1 MRRIRGTGA
10 RGVETYY
17 FYIIIRLLYQIRF
30 YLFGCGDMDPGR
42 WRAAGSCAR
51 AFGGGGNPTRMAA
64 ARRAG
69 LRLGRGGRV
78 WSRCN
83 VGGGCWIGLSGPGTV
98 SLKRAIGGFLHA
110 RRRSAR
116 QAWPCHA
123 SVALLARCCG
133 SMSSRAAR
141 PSGHGSRPGRHRPA
155 AAFTSRACFRCRS
168 CDLKEPVVMRMLD
181 ALRVPHTESTL
192 LTP

>member
-1 MRRIRGTGA
+1 METWTRGG
-10 RGVETYY
+10 G
-17 FYIIIRLLYQIRF
+17 
-30 YLFGCGDMDPGR
+30 GR
-42 WRAAGSCAR
+42 SCAR